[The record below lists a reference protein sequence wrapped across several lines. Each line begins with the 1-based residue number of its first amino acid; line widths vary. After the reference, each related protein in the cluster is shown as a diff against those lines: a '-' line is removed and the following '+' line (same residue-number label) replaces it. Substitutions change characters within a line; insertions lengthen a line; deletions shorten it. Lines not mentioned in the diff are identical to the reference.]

1 VNAAEQLN
9 NLRDRVNAMSLRER
23 LLVLGLV
30 VAALLIGWQSLL
42 MDPLERRRGTAIAE
56 LDGMRQRLAA
66 LEQGQSAAGD
76 PLSEALTRE
85 KSLQAETAR
94 LEAELAATAA
104 ALVPPD
110 RMADLLRSLLERQRG
125 LRLVSLEKLPAEAT
139 GPAGGGGS
147 QGPYV
152 QPIAIEVEGNYG
164 AIVDYLRDVE
174 GLELRFLWRSLD
186 VATGDWP
193 VNRARIEL
201 GTLSLGREWL
211 RT

>member
-1 VNAAEQLN
+1 MNAAEQLN

-42 MDPLERRRGTAIAE
+42 MDPLERRRGVAIAE

-76 PLSEALTRE
+76 PLSEALNKE
-85 KSLQAETAR
+85 KSLQAEAAR
-94 LEAELAATAA
+94 IEAELAATAA

-139 GPAGGGGS
+139 GPAGS
-147 QGPYV
+147 AAQGPFV

-186 VATGDWP
+186 VSTGDWP

>member
-1 VNAAEQLN
+1 MNAVEQLN

-42 MDPLERRRGTAIAE
+42 MDPLERRRGAAIAE
-56 LDGMRQRLAA
+56 LDGMRQRLAT

-76 PLSEALTRE
+76 PLSEALNKE
-85 KSLQAETAR
+85 KALQAETAR

-139 GPAGGGGS
+139 GPAGGGS

-164 AIVDYLRDVE
+164 AIVDYLRDIE

-201 GTLSLGREWL
+201 GTLSLDREWL

>member
-1 VNAAEQLN
+1 MNATEQLN

-42 MDPLERRRGTAIAE
+42 MDPLERRRGVAIAE

-76 PLSEALTRE
+76 PLSEALNKE
-85 KSLQAETAR
+85 QSLQAETAR
-94 LEAELAATAA
+94 IEAELAATAA

-139 GPAGGGGS
+139 GPAGS
-147 QGPYV
+147 VAQGPFV

-186 VATGDWP
+186 VSTGDWP